1 MAQHGSTEGY
11 AVVGPM
17 YHPGGVQII
26 DESSLA
32 TPRTETLD
40 ALHMVAWQQSALL
53 QAVTA
58 TTSAMESG
66 PKRKDGDRS
75 HDDELSGTR
84 STTVTS
90 DSNNNLQPMAMP
102 SDSLLVGSE
111 TECDEQSGALSPL
124 QAVQSA
130 GGIVDLSNRRL
141 TSGNLLPEITR
152 LCTERLKR
160 IDLSNTGLV
169 GLPDEIGYLR
179 QLQSMDLSGNRL
191 EVLPATIA
199 FWQHLQTMDVS
210 NNRLTDLPSA
220 MRHLGRLEVLDL
232 ASNRF
237 ASIPK
242 CLWKLP
248 ELRSLN
254 VSHNPIT
261 ILPAR
266 MFIHDGV
273 AAPSRDKLKLFLL
286 EGCPLLK
293 ETPDNAD
300 ITQNS
305 ALRFD
310 SDGFRCSAMVSGG
323 RDVDGMSHQTIL
335 SLVDTLLYRMIE
347 NNYEYPSG
355 LPQHL
360 QQRLDSFVPCDY
372 CHRLYP
378 AALGTKRQ
386 SFVYRNKIRLPV
398 EYGLCR
404 AHWDDEKSRIASMF
418 APRVPEKAQGYYK
431 PKQAALALTICV

>member
-1 MAQHGSTEGY
+1 
-11 AVVGPM
+11 
-17 YHPGGVQII
+17 
-26 DESSLA
+26 
-32 TPRTETLD
+32 
-40 ALHMVAWQQSALL
+40 MVAWQQSALL

-58 TTSAMESG
+58 ATSAMESG

-75 HDDELSGTR
+75 HDDELSGTI

-90 DSNNNLQPMAMP
+90 DSNNDLQPMAMP

-111 TECDEQSGALSPL
+111 TEYDEQSGALSPL

-160 IDLSNTGLV
+160 IDLSNTGLA

-191 EVLPATIA
+191 EALPATVA

-232 ASNRF
+232 AGNRF

-293 ETPDNAD
+293 ETPDNTD
-300 ITQNS
+300 ITQSS
-305 ALRFD
+305 APRFD
-310 SDGFRCSAMVSGG
+310 NDGFRRSAVVSGAS
-323 RDVDGMSHQTIL
+323 DVEGMSHQTVL
-335 SLVDTLLYRMIE
+335 SLVDTVLHRMIE
-347 NNYEYPSG
+347 NNYEYPLG

-404 AHWDDEKSRIASMF
+404 AHWDDEQSRIASMF
-418 APRVPEKAQGYYK
+418 APRMPEKAQGYYK
-431 PKQAALALTICV
+431 PQQAAFALSQSVHRQSV

>member
-1 MAQHGSTEGY
+1 
-11 AVVGPM
+11 
-17 YHPGGVQII
+17 
-26 DESSLA
+26 
-32 TPRTETLD
+32 
-40 ALHMVAWQQSALL
+40 MVAWQQSALL

-378 AALGTKRQ
+378 AALGTKLRSVQ
-386 SFVYRNKIRLPV
+386 STL
-398 EYGLCR
+398 G
-404 AHWDDEKSRIASMF
+404 
-418 APRVPEKAQGYYK
+418 
-431 PKQAALALTICV
+431 